1 MGMPD
6 MWQTVGIVNLKRNN
20 MKTFGLFM
28 LLLLLITIGLS
39 LGLSKEWSA
48 PEIMIQSTILAYIM
62 QQYLVD
68 KIDEK

>member
-1 MGMPD
+1 
-6 MWQTVGIVNLKRNN
+6 MWQTLGTLKTNKI

-28 LLLLLITIGLS
+28 VLLLLITIGLS
-39 LGLSKEWSA
+39 LGLKGWTT

-68 KIDEK
+68 KLDEK

>member
-1 MGMPD
+1 
-6 MWQTVGIVNLKRNN
+6 

-28 LLLLLITIGLS
+28 VLFLFITIVLS

-62 QQYLVD
+62 QQYFTEEY
-68 KIDEK
+68 KNK